1 MARTLRDASLDT
13 RAARSR
19 LKPRGKPYYRLVE
32 AGLHLGYRKP
42 KGGRD
47 AAAGRWVGRFYVG
60 KQAYEIETIAEAD
73 DFSDPDG
80 EKILSYS
87 QALNKARERRKA
99 RTAGTAGPTL
109 TVRNAVEVYLS
120 ERDARET
127 RRKARPARSDARRL
141 ERYVVGRKQQG
152 KRKEIPPAPL
162 ADIQLDVLEDN
173 DLQKWRAGLPKTMKA
188 TAKRRIAND
197 LKAALN
203 AAFEKNRK
211 RLDPGLPNV
220 IKLGLKAKESDDGG
234 DFEPH
239 ARDNQI
245 LKDEQVT
252 RLIRA
257 AGEIDA
263 EQGWNGDLYRMTV
276 ALAATGARFSQIARM
291 RVGDC
296 QMAKKRLLVPQSRKG
311 KSKSAGST
319 AVQVDKDG
327 LAALRG
333 TVMGRPNNEVLLER
347 WRHRQVIGNKWERS
361 ARGPWQSASEF
372 TRPWNAI
379 RRRAKMPH
387 VIPYALRHSSI
398 VRGIRANLPIRLVAS
413 MHDTS
418 VRMIERHYAK
428 WIVDGLEELA
438 ARAVVS
444 LVPPEKPGRVVQ
456 MRGLAV

>member
-32 AGLHLGYRKP
+32 EGLHLGYRKP

-87 QALNKARERRKA
+87 QAQNKARERRKA
-99 RTAGTAGPTL
+99 RAAGTTGPAL
-109 TVRNAVEVYLS
+109 TVRNAVEIYLS
-120 ERDARET
+120 VRDARET
-127 RRKARPARSDARRL
+127 RRKGRPARSDAHRL
-141 ERYVVGRKQQG
+141 ERYVIGRDRHG
-152 KRKEIPPAPL
+152 KRKEIPAVAL
-162 ADIQLDVLEDN
+162 ADLALDVLEEN
-173 DLQKWRAGLPKTMKA
+173 DLQKWRAGLPKSMRE

-203 AAFEKNRK
+203 AAFEMNRK
-211 RLDPGLPNV
+211 RLDPALPSI
-220 IKLGLKAKESDDGG
+220 IKLGLKTKEADEAGE
-234 DFEPH
+234 FEPH

-245 LKDEQVT
+245 LRDDQIT

-257 AGEIDA
+257 AREVDA
-263 EQGWNGDLYRMTV
+263 EQGWDGDLYRMTV
-276 ALAATGARFSQIARM
+276 ALAATGARFSQLARM

-296 QMAKKRLLVPQSRKG
+296 QIANKRLLVPHSRKG
-311 KSKSAGST
+311 KTKSAGSN
-319 AVQVDKDG
+319 AVQADKG
-327 LAALRG
+327 VFTALRDA
-333 TVMGRPNNEVLLER
+333 VIGRANNEMLFER
-347 WRHRQVIGNKWERS
+347 WYHRQVIGNRWER
-361 ARGPWQSASEF
+361 AGRGPWQTASEL

-379 RRRAKMPH
+379 RQRAKMPH

-413 MHDTS
+413 IHDTS

-444 LVPPEKPGRVVQ
+444 LVPPEKPGQVLR
-456 MRGLAV
+456 MRTRET